1 MTSTVVILDAEKI
14 DTNLGLWPRV
24 GVSNSWCRDWCRS
37 IGHFVMGRSEKNAL
51 QSLVHKVGLVIE
63 QLSVQFLPQPSCGFL
78 IEYQTL
84 PKSPDTVKYKLLLL
98 FHGWM
103 E

>member
-1 MTSTVVILDAEKI
+1 MVQGPV
-14 DTNLGLWPRV
+14 PV
-24 GVSNSWCRDWCRS
+24 HRS
-37 IGHFVMGRSEKNAL
+37 FCNGPQWDSEKNAL

-63 QLSVQFLPQPSCGFL
+63 ELSVQFLPQPSCGFL

-84 PKSPDTVKYKLLLL
+84 PKSLDAVKYKLLPL
-98 FHGWM
+98 FHGRM